1 MAKVNPNSFR
11 MYDIRGIADR
21 DLTDEAVELIGKA
34 YGTYM
39 KRKGYKSFSVGR
51 DVRLS
56 SERIKNA
63 LIKGM
68 TSTGC
73 DVIDIGIVPTPVLYF
88 SIVHLKKDGGIMV
101 TGSHNPIE
109 FNGLKMC
116 EGIGSVYGE
125 EIQKLLKL
133 IQAGDFDKGEGKSSQ
148 QNVVDDYV
156 KVIKSK
162 ISFNK
167 KLKIVIDA
175 GNGTAGAIAPQ
186 LWEDLDCE
194 VERLYCEPDGR
205 FPNHMPD
212 PTVPKYVV
220 DLQKRV
226 LETGADMGIG
236 YDGDTDRMGIIDE
249 KGNMVFADKFLAL
262 FSRDVLQK
270 HPGSKIIFDVK
281 CSQAL
286 PEYIEKYNGKP
297 IMWKTGHA
305 ILKAKMKEEKSP
317 LAGEMSGHIFFAD
330 DFYGFDDA
338 IYVSGRFMQIVA
350 NSNKTVSEL
359 IDEIPHF
366 IGTPEIR
373 VDCADEDKFRV
384 VDDLVK
390 YFKKDHETVDIDG
403 ARVMFGDGW
412 GLVRAS
418 NTQPVL
424 VLRFEAR
431 TREKLAKIIN
441 IFTDKLSEYPSVKF
455 DKKDFEFDVLK

>member
-1 MAKVNPNSFR
+1 MAHVNPNIFR
-11 MYDIRGIADR
+11 MYDIRGIADE
-21 DLTDEAVELIGKA
+21 DLTDDSVRLIGKA
-34 YGTYM
+34 YGSYM
-39 KRKGYKSFSVGR
+39 KRKGYHLFSVGR

-63 LIKGM
+63 LIAGI

-73 DVIDIGIVPTPVLYF
+73 DVIDIGVVPTPILYF
-88 SIVHLKKDGGIMV
+88 SIVHLKSDGGIMV

-109 FNGLKMC
+109 FNGLKLC
-116 EGIGSVYGE
+116 EGIGSVYGD
-125 EIQKLLKL
+125 EIQVLLKM
-133 IQAGDFDKGEGKSSQ
+133 IQSDDFESGSGHASTKDIV
-148 QNVVDDYV
+148 NDYLN
-156 KVIKSK
+156 VIKSK
-162 ISFNK
+162 INIKK
-167 KLKIVIDA
+167 KLNIVIDA
-175 GNGTAGAIAPQ
+175 GNGTAGVIAPK
-186 LWEDLDCE
+186 LWEDLGCE
-194 VERLYCEPDGR
+194 IERLYCEPDGR

-212 PTVPKYVV
+212 PTVPKYMK
-220 DLQKRV
+220 DLQRHV

-236 YDGDTDRMGIIDE
+236 YDGDSDRMGIVDE
-249 KGNMVFADKFLAL
+249 KGNLIYADKFLAL
-262 FSRDVLQK
+262 FSKDVLK
-270 HPGSKIIFDVK
+270 NLPGSTIIFDVK

-286 PEYIEKYNGKP
+286 PEYIKQHGGVP

-305 ILKAKMKEEKSP
+305 ILKAKMKEENAP

-330 DFYGFDDA
+330 DYYGFDDA

-350 NSNKTVSEL
+350 DSGKTVSKL

-390 YFKKDHETVDIDG
+390 HFRKHHETVDIDG

-431 TREKLAKIIN
+431 TKDKLKKIIET
-441 IFTDKLSEYPSVKF
+441 FTTKLSEYPSVHF
-455 DKKDFEFDVLK
+455 EQKDFEFEVLQ